1 MWLRLLSPRTLSCW
15 QPSFLWLT
23 SEVDILG
30 LLTSLHWLYLDHWRL
45 PPKSHGNLWVDEQGS
60 NPWEGGGVG
69 WQRRPWTEWGVW
81 RGGVLFNRSVTIV
94 IIKACVRSAVSAGLC
109 LLLVGQFVTDRQ
121 YCWVGFGNLFL
132 GLFSTYMYM
141 YTKIGVNQK
150 QKKILGRVQRL

>member
-1 MWLRLLSPRTLSCW
+1 METSG
-15 QPSFLWLT
+15 LT
-23 SEVDILG
+23 SKGQTHGREEALDGSEDLEQSGESGGEV
-30 LLTSLHWLYLDHWRL
+30 
-45 PPKSHGNLWVDEQGS
+45 
-60 NPWEGGGVG
+60 
-69 WQRRPWTEWGVW
+69 
-81 RGGVLFNRSVTIV
+81 GVLFNRSVTIV
-94 IIKACVRSAVSAGLC
+94 IIKACVLSAVSAGLC